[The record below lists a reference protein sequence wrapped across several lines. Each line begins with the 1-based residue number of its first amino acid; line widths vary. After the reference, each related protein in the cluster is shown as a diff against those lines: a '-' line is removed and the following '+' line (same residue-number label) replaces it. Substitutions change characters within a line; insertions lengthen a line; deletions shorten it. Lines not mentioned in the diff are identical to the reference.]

1 MAKETDGNYG
11 HILKYT
17 GVFGGVQGLNILM
30 GLVRNKL
37 VALLLGPEG
46 MGLASLFNTTTNFI
60 SQTTNL
66 GLSFSA
72 VTRISAV
79 FETHD
84 EVQMTQAVK
93 TVRAWSLLTAL
104 VGMLVCVLAGPL
116 LSEYTFSWGDH
127 TLHFI
132 LLAPAVGLMA
142 ITGGETAI
150 LKGARRLRSLA
161 VIQVYAVIVSLLVS
175 VPVYYF
181 FGQSGIVPVIVLL
194 ALVMMLLTIR
204 HSYRLYPLRL
214 RGSQGV
220 LGDGLNMVRL
230 GVAFVVAGAM
240 GSGAEMFVRSY
251 LNVHGDL
258 EAVGLYNAGYIL
270 IVTYASMVFSAM
282 ETDYFPRLSSLGD
295 DVARLNQMVNRQIEV
310 SLLIV
315 SPMLAALIIGLPV
328 LIPLLYSHDF
338 LPVIAMAQVAV
349 FSMYLKAL
357 SLPVGY
363 ITLAKGD
370 SVAYMVLEGCYDV
383 LFVALLVVGYQW
395 WGLYGAGVAL
405 SISYLSDL
413 ALVGGWAAWRY
424 HYRVSGPVVYYAA
437 IQLSLGVAVYLVS
450 LLDHPWLYW
459 SLGSLLCLVSLLI
472 SLYILHQK
480 TSLWTALIDKFKAHA
495 RS

>member
-1 MAKETDGNYG
+1 
-11 HILKYT
+11 
-17 GVFGGVQGLNILM
+17 
-30 GLVRNKL
+30 
-37 VALLLGPEG
+37 
-46 MGLASLFNTTTNFI
+46 
-60 SQTTNL
+60 
-66 GLSFSA
+66 
-72 VTRISAV
+72 
-79 FETHD
+79 
-84 EVQMTQAVK
+84 
-93 TVRAWSLLTAL
+93 
-104 VGMLVCVLAGPL
+104 
-116 LSEYTFSWGDH
+116 
-127 TLHFI
+127 
-132 LLAPAVGLMA
+132 
-142 ITGGETAI
+142 
-150 LKGARRLRSLA
+150 
-161 VIQVYAVIVSLLVS
+161 
-175 VPVYYF
+175 
-181 FGQSGIVPVIVLL
+181 
-194 ALVMMLLTIR
+194 
-204 HSYRLYPLRL
+204 
-214 RGSQGV
+214 
-220 LGDGLNMVRL
+220 
-230 GVAFVVAGAM
+230 
-240 GSGAEMFVRSY
+240 
-251 LNVHGDL
+251 
-258 EAVGLYNAGYIL
+258 
-270 IVTYASMVFSAM
+270 
-282 ETDYFPRLSSLGD
+282 
-295 DVARLNQMVNRQIEV
+295 MVNRQIEV

-424 HYRVSGPVVYYAA
+424 HYRVSGPVMYYAA
-437 IQLSLGVAVYLVS
+437 IQLSLGVAAYLVS

>member
-1 MAKETDGNYG
+1 VVSLLLVPLLNKWVFADGDHCLQLLLLVPAVPMMAIFGGELA
-11 HILKYT
+11 ILKAT
-17 GVFGGVQGLNILM
+17 RQLTSLARISVLNM
-30 GLVRNKL
+30 AFTLVS
-37 VALLLGPEG
+37 ALLL
-46 MGLASLFNTTTNFI
+46 FYF
-60 SQTTNL
+60 
-66 GLSFSA
+66 
-72 VTRISAV
+72 
-79 FETHD
+79 
-84 EVQMTQAVK
+84 
-93 TVRAWSLLTAL
+93 
-104 VGMLVCVLAGPL
+104 VGAK
-116 LSEYTFSWGDH
+116 
-127 TLHFI
+127 
-132 LLAPAVGLMA
+132 A
-142 ITGGETAI
+142 I
-150 LKGARRLRSLA
+150 
-161 VIQVYAVIVSLLVS
+161 VPYLVS
-175 VPVYYF
+175 VAF
-181 FGQSGIVPVIVLL
+181 AQ
-194 ALVMMLLTIR
+194 MLFTII
-204 HSYRLYPLRL
+204 HSYRLYPLCL
-214 RGSQGV
+214 SGSKGV

-424 HYRVSGPVVYYAA
+424 HYRVSGPVMYYAA